1 MQMKYI
7 SHIPGK
13 PRSLV
18 QKTVAII
25 ATVVLA
31 IVALMFSAVLL
42 AVVLSVGVVVFAY
55 LWWKTRELRKL
66 MRNSP
71 PPQAANDVFAGETS
85 RGEVIEGEVV
95 RPDDSRPE
103 GKR

>member
-1 MQMKYI
+1 MKYI
-7 SHIPGK
+7 SHIPSR
-13 PRSLV
+13 PRSLL
-18 QKTVAII
+18 QKAVAIV
-25 ATVVLA
+25 ATAALA
-31 IVALMFSAVLL
+31 VVALMFSAVLL

-66 MRNSP
+66 MRNALP
-71 PPQAANDVFAGETS
+71 RQAANDVFGGETS

-95 RPDDSRPE
+95 RPDESRPE